1 MSYAIATKEL
11 TLTDRKLYIAG
22 AIEAGIQ
29 AAIGAGIGTRKNLV
43 AREAM
48 PFVDFGGGGIGWTLQ
63 DWYRGPA
70 IAAAGWGS
78 VFNFGAIGV
87 AAPTLLRTKVA
98 VFYKFQDSSVA
109 PLITAVRF
117 RVGTTGASTKATFF
131 IQMPT
136 QGNLEPDVYFSEPV
150 VYEPEDVLFIEA
162 NYSAPVLAG
171 VEQFS
176 FGAFVIERV
185 GPNVS

>member
-11 TLTDRKLYIAG
+11 TLTDRKGFVAG
-22 AIEAGIQ
+22 AIEAGLA
-29 AAIGAGIGTRKNLV
+29 AAIGAGIGTRRNLV

-48 PFVDFGGGGIGWTLQ
+48 PFVDFGQPAGVGWTT

-70 IAAAGWGS
+70 IAAAAWGS
-78 VFNFGAIGV
+78 VFNSGV
-87 AAPTLLRTKVA
+87 VPAFAPTLLRTKVA
-98 VFYKFQDSSVA
+98 VFYKFQDSSAA
-109 PLITAVRF
+109 PVITALRF
-117 RVGTTGASTKATFF
+117 RVGATGASTKATFF
-131 IQMPT
+131 TQMPT

-150 VYEPEDVLFIEA
+150 VYEPDDVLFIEA
-162 NYSAPVLAG
+162 YYNAAVLLA